1 MRTSCRREVAGFL
14 SLLLGFLGASVGA
27 APPERAR
34 ARELGIRIGRGEAG
48 GWNAITDVAGV
59 LVGQATIVRG
69 EGKDAVRTG
78 VTAVLP
84 RKDVWENRVFASVF
98 VLNGNGQITGQPWI
112 EDSELLGFPILLTNT
127 ASVGTVYDAANR
139 YLFERYPERRSG
151 LQTVVAECWD
161 GLLND
166 IRGMQVKAE
175 HVYAALEGAK
185 SGPVD
190 EGAVGAGTGM
200 VCYGFKGGVGTAS
213 RRVGDFTVGALVLTN
228 HGSREQLV
236 IDGVPVGREITNLLP
251 QVYEPPG
258 RSSIL
263 MILATDAPMS
273 SRQLHRL
280 ARRATLGL
288 ARTGSTAHNSSGAI
302 AIAFSTAQ
310 TVPFPGGDQIVAVKM
325 LPLARLDPLFDAAAE
340 ATEEA
345 IVNSLTMARTMTGLN
360 GNTVHA
366 LPLDRLLDIL
376 SRYRRLPR

>member
-1 MRTSCRREVAGFL
+1 MKTSGICLTLGG
-14 SLLLGFLGASVGA
+14 LLLSGVGAPAGA
-27 APPERAR
+27 APADRAR
-34 ARELGIRIGRGEAG
+34 ARDLGIRIGRLETGR
-48 GWNAITDVAGV
+48 WNAITDVAGV
-59 LVGQATIVRG
+59 LVGQVTLMQGRT
-69 EGKDAVRTG
+69 VRTG

-139 YLFERYPERRSG
+139 YLFERYRDRRSG

-161 GLLND
+161 GVLND
-166 IRGMQVKAE
+166 IRGMKVTSE
-175 HVYAALEGAK
+175 HVFAALDRAK
-185 SGPVD
+185 SGPVE
-190 EGAVGAGTGM
+190 EGNVGAGTGM
-200 VCYGFKGGVGTAS
+200 VCYGFKGGIGTAS
-213 RRVGDFTVGALVLTN
+213 RRVGDYTVGALVLAN

-236 IDGVPVGREITNLLP
+236 IDGVPVGREITDLLP
-251 QVYEPPG
+251 EVHQAPG
-258 RSSIL
+258 RSSII
-263 MILATDAPMS
+263 MIVATDAPMS

-288 ARTGSTAHNSSGAI
+288 ARTGSTAHNSSGDI

-310 TVPFPGGDQIVAVKM
+310 TLPFPGSDDILNIRM
-325 LPLARLDPLFDAAAE
+325 LPLSRLDPLFDAAAE

-345 IVNSLTMARTMTGLN
+345 IVNVLTAARTMTGFN

-366 LPLDRLLDIL
+366 LPFERLRSIWVHYGRL
-376 SRYRRLPR
+376 RR